1 MPLRMGRVKLEIKRL
16 ENSSNRQSTYSKRKH
31 GILKKAHELSVLC
44 DVDLVLI
51 MFSPGGKPAVCCG
64 KHSIEEVIAKFNQ
77 LPPQERAKRKL
88 EGLEVSLLFLHVPII
103 DISSRDTIALKKT
116 FKKLDHDV
124 NIPVF
129 LGTSTPTIKD
139 LTEQAAIV
147 RTRLA
152 ETHERLRYW
161 TNPDRVNDL
170 EILMQMEDSL
180 KKSLEQIQRQKE
192 NFQKRQQVLLE
203 SSTQLIT
210 SELENGM
217 QISFNVTD
225 EQQLQSLLWTT
236 DGDIQAAVAAEEA
249 KVHTQREI
257 ESCTGSSSG
266 SHFGCLSTS
275 CKSEANSP
283 GQLSGIDNIAQD
295 TFQGLQF
302 GQQNPYVPY
311 GLNMPVDNGFQGL
324 LGMDQQQSTV
334 AYDVGRNYQPTL
346 PWQDICN
353 HLTAESPAESAF
365 CDYLN
370 YQRLLGV
377 PAPAMP
383 STTYERIARD
393 PSHML
398 FENTQ
403 NHYA

>member
-1 MPLRMGRVKLEIKRL
+1 
-16 ENSSNRQSTYSKRKH
+16 
-31 GILKKAHELSVLC
+31 
-44 DVDLVLI
+44 
-51 MFSPGGKPAVCCG
+51 
-64 KHSIEEVIAKFNQ
+64 
-77 LPPQERAKRKL
+77 
-88 EGLEVSLLFLHVPII
+88 
-103 DISSRDTIALKKT
+103 
-116 FKKLDHDV
+116 
-124 NIPVF
+124 
-129 LGTSTPTIKD
+129 
-139 LTEQAAIV
+139 
-147 RTRLA
+147 
-152 ETHERLRYW
+152 
-161 TNPDRVNDL
+161 
-170 EILMQMEDSL
+170 MQMEDSL
-180 KKSLEQIQRQKE
+180 NKSLEQIQRQKE

-203 SSTQLIT
+203 SST
-210 SELENGM
+210 

-249 KVHTQREI
+249 KVHTQREM

-266 SHFGCLSTS
+266 SYFGCLSTS